1 MFGTSITP
9 GAVRNES
16 EVCEGGQYLLQLLTD
31 RHLRSFYSTNMATNH
46 DRNDVNILEK
56 VKT

>member
-1 MFGTSITP
+1 MKQ
-9 GAVRNES
+9 
-16 EVCEGGQYLLQLLTD
+16 EVGEGGQYLLQLLTD

>member
-1 MFGTSITP
+1 MKQ
-9 GAVRNES
+9 
-16 EVCEGGQYLLQLLTD
+16 EVGEGGQHLLQLFTD